1 MAQGGLTTRMDKIRS
16 RYSHPDMQ
24 LAMFRLGETD
34 FGIALGNVKEIIRY
48 RAPEASN
55 EVPSFMNGFLRL
67 REMLVPVVD
76 LRRRFGLDTLVTE
89 LTRIIITVVDKH
101 IVGLVVDEVN
111 DIAAL
116 GREVKLMPYNE
127 SEAPWVCSIVAVV
140 EAGSRRVMVMDADLI
155 LGQDEKMFLDAPL
168 HTAPGSYAS

>member
-1 MAQGGLTTRMDKIRS
+1 MDKIRS

-24 LAMFRLGETD
+24 LARFRLGETD

-48 RAPEASN
+48 REPEASN

-67 REMLVPVVD
+67 RDMLVPVID
-76 LRRRFGLDTLVTE
+76 LRKRFGMDTLVTE
-89 LTRIIITVVDKH
+89 HTRIIITVVAEH

-116 GREVKLMPYNE
+116 GREVRLMSY
-127 SEAPWVCSIVAVV
+127 SGSGAPWASCIEAVV
-140 EAGSRRVMVMDADLI
+140 ETGKRSVLVMEADLI
-155 LGQDEKMFLDAPL
+155 LGHDEKIFLDAPMQ
-168 HTAPGSYAS
+168 TAQGPHGS

>member
-1 MAQGGLTTRMDKIRS
+1 MDKIRS

-24 LAMFRLGETD
+24 LARFRLGKTD

-48 RAPEASN
+48 TAPEASN

-67 REMLVPVVD
+67 REMLVPVID
-76 LRRRFGLDTLVTE
+76 LRKRFGLKTLITE
-89 LTRIIITVVDKH
+89 QTRIIVTVVDKH

-116 GREVKLMPYNE
+116 GREVKLMPYTD
-127 SEAPWVCSIVAVV
+127 SDAPWVCCIVAVV
-140 EAGSRRVMVMDADLI
+140 ETGSRNVMVMDADLI
-155 LGQDEKMFLDAPL
+155 LGQDEKSFLDAPL
-168 HTAPGSYAS
+168 HTASVPYGG